1 MVVIKT
7 SFVNLTVF
15 QILFH
20 LDFRFS
26 VDLPPTNTHDG
37 IVNSQGQ
44 TGYVKHINYDSF
56 LRLFFFF
63 FFKQIIVISHDSK
76 IRKKHNPRDHEE
88 EEMNARQQKKT
99 IQQASSVLRMP
110 EPRTMKHATP

>member
-20 LDFRFS
+20 LGFRFS
-26 VDLPPTNTHDG
+26 VDLPTTNTHDV

-44 TGYVKHINYDSF
+44 TGYVKDMTPKPERN
-56 LRLFFFF
+56 
-63 FFKQIIVISHDSK
+63 IV
-76 IRKKHNPRDHEE
+76 
-88 EEMNARQQKKT
+88 
-99 IQQASSVLRMP
+99 
-110 EPRTMKHATP
+110 TMKKRTRH